1 MSWILNFL
9 CRFLMVREIRGEDG
23 TLYLSRYRIMGWMPG
38 STTKWP
44 LSIYLHHFHRP
55 DLDDAPHNHPWK
67 WSFSLTLAGG
77 YTEERAD
84 VDNPIPGHCAIEHR
98 RMRFLSVNWISHS
111 AYHLVSKLHG
121 KETWTLFFAGP
132 KATSWG
138 FYVPG
143 RGHVEW
149 RARLA
154 ERGIPVPDATH
165 EEV

>member
-1 MSWILNFL
+1 MNWILNFL

-23 TLYLSRYRIMGWMPG
+23 SLYLSRYRIMGWMPG

-55 DLDDAPHNHPWK
+55 DLDEAQHNHPWK
-67 WSFSLTLAGG
+67 WSFSLVLSGG
-77 YTEERAD
+77 YTETRFD
-84 VDNPIPGHCAIEHR
+84 SIYNDTTYSR
-98 RMRFLSVNWISHS
+98 RLRPFRLNWISH
-111 AYHLVSKLHG
+111 ATYHNVTALHG
-121 KETWTLFFAGP
+121 KQSWTLFFAGP